1 MTSFNL
7 FQFVD
12 TFFGYTYMYVTFYQ
26 NLLKLNVI
34 PRLYDSKHIE

>member
-12 TFFGYTYMYVTFYQ
+12 TFFGYTYVTFYQ